1 MDEQLEFNILL
12 EDVVYNEGVLVDETI
27 EQEDEE

>member
-1 MDEQLEFNILL
+1 MEQLEIDILL